1 MISFGNKSRF
11 AGMLALGC
19 AASTSAFAEE
29 GGLPQLDATLF
40 PEQIFWLAVSFAV
53 LYGLMSWVALP
64 RVDKTQATRTRVI
77 ADEIQAARIANEQ
90 AKDTMLASEKSLAA
104 ARAKA
109 QASVTEMLAAV
120 AQETAQKQLLQE
132 RELQRELHRAEQ
144 EVAVEHEVA
153 MKAVHK
159 AVPELAATIIENIM
173 KKGRAA

>member
-1 MISFGNKSRF
+1 MALFGNKLRIT
-11 AGMLALGC
+11 AWAVLGI
-19 AASTSAFAEE
+19 AASSPALAEE

-40 PEQIFWLAVSFAV
+40 PEQLFWLALTFAV

-77 ADEIQAARIANEQ
+77 AEEIQAARIANEQ
-90 AKDTMLASEKSLAA
+90 AKDTGAASEKSLAA
-104 ARAKA
+104 ARVKA
-109 QASVTEMLAAV
+109 QGSVIEMLAAV

-144 EVAVEHEVA
+144 EVAVELESA
-153 MKAVHK
+153 MKSIHN
-159 AVPELAATIIENIM
+159 AVPELSASIVDSIM